1 MSEIKKLSIA
11 VKDERGIIL
20 DIFKSSPKDHC
31 ALITFK
37 KDSQRANHFHKES
50 TQYTFLVSGQLLM
63 RTAKVNDQGDFVGEI
78 KENMID
84 PYTLI
89 THLPYEAHSFLALSD
104 STILAFACGT
114 RGGDDYEK
122 DVFRIKSM
130 FK

>member
-1 MSEIKKLSIA
+1 MSDIKKLNIA
-11 VKDERGIIL
+11 VEDDRGIIL

-37 KDSQRANHFHKES
+37 KNSERANHYHKNS
-50 TQYTFLVSGQLLM
+50 TQYTFIIEGDLLL
-63 RTAKVNDQGDFVGEI
+63 RTAKVNNNGELSGDI
-78 KENMID
+78 IENVVN

-104 STILAFACGT
+104 ATILAFACGI
-114 RGGDDYEK
+114 RGGQDYEK

>member
-1 MSEIKKLSIA
+1 MENIRKLKIA
-11 VKDERGIIL
+11 VEDDRGIIL

-37 KDSQRANHFHKES
+37 KDSQRANHYHKNS
-50 TQYTFLVSGQLLM
+50 TQYTFIVSGNLLL
-63 RTAKVNDQGDFVGEI
+63 RTAKVDDSGKFLSEI
-78 KENMID
+78 EERKVE

-104 STILAFACGT
+104 STILAFACGI
-114 RGGDDYEK
+114 RGGEDYEK

-130 FK
+130 FR

>member
-1 MSEIKKLSIA
+1 MSDIKKLNIA
-11 VKDERGIIL
+11 VEDDRGIIL

-37 KDSQRANHFHKES
+37 KNSERANHYHKNS
-50 TQYTFLVSGQLLM
+50 TQFTFIIKGKLLL
-63 RTAKVNDQGDFVGEI
+63 RTARVNNDGKLIEEI
-78 KENMID
+78 KENSVE

-89 THLPYEAHSFLALSD
+89 THLPYEAHSFLALTD
-104 STILAFACGT
+104 STILAFACGI
-114 RGGDDYEK
+114 RGGQDYEK

>member
-1 MSEIKKLSIA
+1 MTNIKSLKIA
-11 VKDERGIIL
+11 VQDDRGIIL

-37 KDSQRANHFHKES
+37 KDSERANHYHKKS
-50 TQYTFLVSGQLLM
+50 TQYTFVVSGNLLL
-63 RTAKVNDQGDFVGEI
+63 RTAKVDKRGKFISEI
-78 KENMID
+78 EELKIE

-89 THLPYEAHSFLALSD
+89 THLPYEAHAFLALSN
-104 STILAFACGT
+104 STILAFACGI
-114 RGGDDYEK
+114 RGGQDYEK

>member
-1 MSEIKKLSIA
+1 MTDIRNLKIA
-11 VKDERGIIL
+11 VEDERGIIL

-37 KDSQRANHFHKES
+37 KDSQRANHYHKNS
-50 TQYTFLVSGQLLM
+50 TQYTFVISGNLLL
-63 RTAKVNDQGDFVGEI
+63 RTAKVDENGSFLSEI
-78 KENMID
+78 EESKIE

-104 STILAFACGT
+104 STILAFACGI
-114 RGGDDYEK
+114 RGGQDYEK